1 MNQTCSARRPRL
13 QRVDVSGMDMGDAVK
28 LLKSLP
34 TFADVEL
41 FEVPDQVTLSGVS
54 LRTAAE
60 LYAAFEHDC
69 FGCQVVEFSRNGK
82 TKLWKGGAH
91 DVPRL

>member
-1 MNQTCSARRPRL
+1 MYQQSSARRPRL
-13 QRVDVSGMDMGDAVK
+13 QRVDVSGMDRGDAVK

-34 TFADVEL
+34 DYADVEL

-54 LRTAAE
+54 LRQAAE

-69 FGCQVVEFSRNGK
+69 FGSQVVEFSRNGK
-82 TKLWKGGAH
+82 TQLWKGGVH